1 MLDKQELDDMLAFA
15 QATIEAAGPIALKY
29 FRMPLAVENKAGKSA
44 FDPVTRADREIE
56 AFIRDRISNAYP
68 GHGIIGEET
77 GTSEGED
84 RIKWLIDPID
94 GTRAYISGV
103 PMWGILLGLMDGDSC
118 SFGLMHQPYLQET
131 YSGSFNGAF
140 ISKGET
146 LQPLATRVT
155 GKLKDAILYCTHPD
169 MFQTGKDFTRFKAI
183 ANRCRLMRYGGDC
196 YSYCLLAQ
204 GCIDLVIEADLK
216 PYDIM
221 PLIPIIEA
229 AGGVVTD
236 WQGNSAVN
244 GGKVIAAANSVLH
257 EKVLQL
263 M

>member
-1 MLDKQELDDMLAFA
+1 MLDRQELQDILEFA
-15 QATIEAAGPIALKY
+15 RTTIEAAGPIALKY
-29 FRMPLAVENKAGKSA
+29 FRMPLSVENKAATSG

-68 GHGIIGEET
+68 GHTIVAEET
-77 GTSEGED
+77 GTSEGD
-84 RIKWLIDPID
+84 DSIKWFIDPID

-103 PMWGILLGLMDGDSC
+103 PMWGILLGFMEGDSC
-118 SFGLMHQPYLQET
+118 RFGLMHQPYLQET
-131 YSGSFNGAF
+131 YTGSITGAF
-140 ISKGET
+140 INKGEVT
-146 LQPLATRVT
+146 QPLATREIRD
-155 GKLKDAILYCTHPD
+155 LADAILYCTHPD
-169 MFQTGKDFTRFKAI
+169 VFSANEDFTKFKAI
-183 ANRCRLMRYGGDC
+183 AERCRLMRYGGDC

-204 GCIDLVIEADLK
+204 GCIDLVIEADLQA
-216 PYDIM
+216 YDIV

-236 WQGNSAVN
+236 WEGNRPVN
-244 GGKVIAAANSVLH
+244 GGKVVASANSVLH